1 MKSIHKNFVDIR
13 NFNYEPFDPR
23 DINESKLDNI
33 KKINKKISKEV
44 SCDVRWDLI
53 DGLVKE
59 AFIDRMFALASYL
72 SIKFKYFNE
81 ITKY

>member
-13 NFNYEPFDPR
+13 NFNYEPLR

-44 SCDVRWDLI
+44 SCYVRWDLI

-59 AFIDRMFALASYL
+59 AFIDRIFALPIYL